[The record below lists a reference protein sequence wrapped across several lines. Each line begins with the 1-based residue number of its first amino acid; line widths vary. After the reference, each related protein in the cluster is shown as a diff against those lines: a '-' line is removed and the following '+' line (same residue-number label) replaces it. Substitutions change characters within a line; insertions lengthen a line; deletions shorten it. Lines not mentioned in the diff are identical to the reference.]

1 MILESVV
8 RVQCVGTPLLL
19 RIELIMVITIILLAR
34 RHMSNH
40 DLEGSQPGSCSVGIR
55 SSAAFGAQS
64 SRSVVVV
71 VEVVVVAAAAVA
83 AAAAASAVAVAVL
96 VQQLML

>member
-1 MILESVV
+1 
-8 RVQCVGTPLLL
+8 
-19 RIELIMVITIILLAR
+19 
-34 RHMSNH
+34 MSNH

-71 VEVVVVAAAAVA
+71 VAVVVAAAAV

>member
-83 AAAAASAVAVAVL
+83 AAAASAVAVAVL

>member
-1 MILESVV
+1 
-8 RVQCVGTPLLL
+8 
-19 RIELIMVITIILLAR
+19 
-34 RHMSNH
+34 MSNH

-71 VEVVVVAAAAVA
+71 VAVVVAAAV